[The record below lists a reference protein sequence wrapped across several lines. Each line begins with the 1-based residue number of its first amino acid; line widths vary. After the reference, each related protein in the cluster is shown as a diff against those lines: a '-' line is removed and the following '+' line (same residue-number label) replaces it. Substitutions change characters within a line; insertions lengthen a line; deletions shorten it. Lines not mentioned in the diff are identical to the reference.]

1 MVTVLLQLLLILT
14 DNYVYIVVF
23 KAKSLANGVIAKVC
37 GAAETFGHVKLA
49 HIYPVGVFWK
59 LRMVDSPLLS
69 FILVPSAH
77 LHSLYLTLNSVLATS
92 HMFADVLYVL
102 LSCYTVTF

>member
-1 MVTVLLQLLLILT
+1 MNDVEETPELQRKCSVWAEHHFMVTVLLQLLLILT

-49 HIYPVGVFWK
+49 HIYPVGVF
-59 LRMVDSPLLS
+59 
-69 FILVPSAH
+69 
-77 LHSLYLTLNSVLATS
+77 
-92 HMFADVLYVL
+92 
-102 LSCYTVTF
+102 